1 LNNET
6 GIAAAEYEEPTL
18 EIPKPDRLQVKPYE
32 TQIRAF
38 DTLKNISVQL
48 IGTDEN
54 PVSGQRLDVIA
65 AGNGEVNSQPEKTTI
80 TTDENGTAYFDL
92 TAGKKT
98 GILRVRVRCQDPE
111 FKHITADLETVI
123 IPNEPSNLEIH
134 NNLQAHPA
142 GRKLPKPIRVV
153 VQDRF
158 GNPVN
163 EVAVSFQVTMGDGFF
178 DNNGKKMTETTNV
191 NGEITMDFTLGK
203 EPGFNAVDVR
213 VADTDL
219 VKAFQAVGQ
228 D

>member
-1 LNNET
+1 M
-6 GIAAAEYEEPTL
+6 
-18 EIPKPDRLQVKPYE
+18 
-32 TQIRAF
+32 
-38 DTLKNISVQL
+38 
-48 IGTDEN
+48 GTDEK
-54 PVSGQRLDVIA
+54 PVPGQMLDVIV
-65 AGNGEVNSQPEKTTI
+65 AGNGEVNNQKEKTTI

-92 TAGKKT
+92 KAGKKT
-98 GILRVRVRCQDPE
+98 GTLRIRVRCQDFE
-111 FKHITADLETVI
+111 FKHITADLQTVI

-134 NNLQAHPA
+134 NNQQAQPA

-163 EVAVSFQVTMGDGFF
+163 KAAVSFQVTMGDGFF
-178 DNNGKKMTETTNV
+178 DNNNSKKIIETTND
-191 NGEITMDFTLGK
+191 NGEIIMDFTLGK
-203 EPGFNAVDVR
+203 EPGFNAVDIR